1 MNDDFQD
8 FVNTF
13 LNSIHSVAP
22 FRTLKVK
29 SNTKPWFDVD
39 VLYTIPDSKY
49 VQKFQVIRQRN

>member
-13 LNSIHSVAP
+13 LNSIHSIAP

-39 VLYTIPDSKY
+39 VLNTIPDSK
-49 VQKFQVIRQRN
+49 